1 MYLLILFLRA
11 IMYYACIP
19 RGDYPWDYPVG
30 PTPWGLPRGDYH
42 TLCMYIYTIYTL
54 YIYTIY
60 VHIICTIY
68 TYYIHMISMSS
79 YFHICVQI
87 CLNIYGYEHLA
98 IFICLRI
105 HLNTYTYI
113 QIHTKSYNIYINT
126 P

>member
-1 MYLLILFLRA
+1 MYLLIVFTC
-11 IMYYACIP
+11 YYVLCL
-19 RGDYPWDYPVG
+19 YSPWGLPVG
-30 PTPWGLPRGDYH
+30 TTPWGLPRGDYPGGTTIH
-42 TLCMYIYTIYTL
+42 YVCIYTL
-54 YIYTIY
+54 YIRYIYTIY

-68 TYYIHMISMSS
+68 KYYIHMISMSS